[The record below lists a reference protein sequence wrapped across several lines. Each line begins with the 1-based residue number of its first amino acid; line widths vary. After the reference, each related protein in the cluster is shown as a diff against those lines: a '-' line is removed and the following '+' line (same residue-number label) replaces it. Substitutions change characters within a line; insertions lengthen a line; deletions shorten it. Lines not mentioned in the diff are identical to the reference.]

1 LQVWANDEAQRENRT
16 QESNNVVKPFPIL
29 VNFDQIYLKGNK
41 FSVSGYVPDDT
52 KTCFLRYFL
61 YLGCK
66 ALDQKLTIYNQIPK
80 RRCEGKRG
88 REVLNIVGRTDIICL
103 NSYIYI

>member
-1 LQVWANDEAQRENRT
+1 
-16 QESNNVVKPFPIL
+16 
-29 VNFDQIYLKGNK
+29 
-41 FSVSGYVPDDT
+41 VPDDT

-66 ALDQKLTIYNQIPK
+66 ALDQKLTIYSKIPK

-88 REVLNIVGRTDIICL
+88 KGVKYCWKNRLCKTQT
-103 NSYIYI
+103 SYV